1 MGLSL
6 DIACEQALR
15 AALAAGREK
24 DGELATTSM
33 RNTYWWR
40 WHLVMMSLPLAR
52 VFQCLFIY
60 AVVSALR
67 WMAEIWQISRRGA
80 TGELEMEFKL
90 QRRRALSIYQ
100 TLWETSM
107 ERSIERRTCEL
118 TQVPFAE
125 MVSSP
130 KFKMVAQ
137 ISPWIAWNCWF
148 LSKIRKW
155 NMHFHWKVSKA
166 KTGLRFQF
174 SSYSLDF
181 SSRMPSK
188 SKFIYISSGI
198 SCWDAKR
205 P

>member
-15 AALAAGREK
+15 VALAAGREK

-107 ERSIERRTCEL
+107 ERSIERRTCEFDTSSIRL
-118 TQVPFAE
+118 NGLVTKIQDGGTDMAVNSLELLIPFE
-125 MVSSP
+125 NS
-130 KFKMVAQ
+130 
-137 ISPWIAWNCWF
+137 
-148 LSKIRKW
+148 
-155 NMHFHWKVSKA
+155 
-166 KTGLRFQF
+166 
-174 SSYSLDF
+174 
-181 SSRMPSK
+181 
-188 SKFIYISSGI
+188 
-198 SCWDAKR
+198 
-205 P
+205 